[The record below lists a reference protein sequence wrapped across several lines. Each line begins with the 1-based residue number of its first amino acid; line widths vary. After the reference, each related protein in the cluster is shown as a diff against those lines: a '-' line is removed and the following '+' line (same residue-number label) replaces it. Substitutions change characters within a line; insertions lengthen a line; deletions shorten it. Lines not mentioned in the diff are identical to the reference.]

1 MSLQA
6 DLILELGWGAGGLR
20 ALPGQAPL
28 CAEKGRA
35 GLQRGKGGPE
45 ERLCER
51 GRESSPP
58 GLSFPVC
65 FR

>member
-1 MSLQA
+1 MSLQV
-6 DLILELGWGAGGLR
+6 DLILELGRGAGGLR

-35 GLQRGKGGPE
+35 VREGLKSASVSEGDR
-45 ERLCER
+45 
-51 GRESSPP
+51 SSPP
-58 GLSFPVC
+58 GLSFPIC